1 MLNTCFISHNTTFF
15 TCMKRGGYVF
25 DSTNQQRVGKSIGQE
40 EENGQGRK
48 KGRFV
53 TLGNTWIRHGSDRFI
68 RRNVGRRRSSSARP
82 QDDDRTDRY
91 RHAECTPR
99 LYSGQL
105 FFFFFVRLILV
116 ELLGWAR
123 HELFVIHFSY
133 SVDF

>member
-15 TCMKRGGYVF
+15 TCMKRGDYVF

-105 FFFFFVRLILV
+105 FCFFVRLILV
-116 ELLGWAR
+116 KLLGWAR